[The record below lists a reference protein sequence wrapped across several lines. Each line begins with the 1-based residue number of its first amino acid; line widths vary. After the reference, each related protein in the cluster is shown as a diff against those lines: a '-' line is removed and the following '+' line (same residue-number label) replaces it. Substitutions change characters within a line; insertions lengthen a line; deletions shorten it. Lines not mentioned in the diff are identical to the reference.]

1 MSVPDRV
8 AGSTRTLADGLRA
21 ARSVDRRRRAVTV
34 VGLVTGLT
42 AASVHWSGLFLLGA
56 LVGIVQR
63 SLGRAVLVGVV
74 AGVCVLVL
82 TALLAPA
89 GPRTTLT
96 TFEPLTYL
104 TLALGGAPVVGSLVR
119 GVV

>member
-1 MSVPDRV
+1 VSVPDRV
-8 AGSTRTLADGLRA
+8 AGATRTVADGLRA
-21 ARSVDRRRRAVTV
+21 ARTVDRRRRAVTA
-34 VGLVTGLT
+34 VGLVAGLA

-56 LVGIVQR
+56 LVGLPRR
-63 SLGRAVLVGVV
+63 SLGRAVLAGVV

-96 TFEPLTYL
+96 AFEPLTYL
-104 TLALGGAPVVGSLVR
+104 TLALGAVPVAGSLVR